1 MIQASQQMVT
11 RMEKEKNIEGEKEK
25 ITVKEI
31 SRKEMNKE
39 ILKGESLLLKEDLT
53 DDIPDQ

>member
-1 MIQASQQMVT
+1 MVT